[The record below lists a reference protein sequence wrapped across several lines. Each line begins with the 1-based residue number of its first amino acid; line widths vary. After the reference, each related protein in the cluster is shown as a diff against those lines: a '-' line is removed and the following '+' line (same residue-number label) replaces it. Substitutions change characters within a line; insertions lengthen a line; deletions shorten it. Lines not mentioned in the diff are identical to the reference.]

1 MSFFRRTPSSPVGG
15 NNANRLNQMGNKIEA
30 ENVDEQGTS
39 SHREQR
45 LVLGSSGAQE
55 PEREKCGTTHYT
67 GCACHEQGWENKWK
81 CAVEMAARA
90 EARLDAV
97 HKLSVSALQT
107 SWLYSGKEHVEKLM
121 REIAAISSENA
132 GSVAVGR
139 ERHDAEAGNSTP
151 T

>member
-1 MSFFRRTPSSPVGG
+1 MIGRTLSSPVGG
-15 NNANRLNQMGNKIEA
+15 NNANRLNQMENEIEA
-30 ENVDEQGTS
+30 KNADEQGNS

-45 LVLGSSGAQE
+45 LVLRSSGVQE
-55 PEREKCGTTHYT
+55 PEQEKCGTTHYA
-67 GCACHEQGWENKWK
+67 GCNCHEQGWENKWK

-97 HKLSVSALQT
+97 RQLSVSALQT

-132 GSVAVGR
+132 
-139 ERHDAEAGNSTP
+139 
-151 T
+151 